1 MSLRGLAALHAADDE
16 QNAQHQRKADGPGNI
31 HVLDETG
38 HDEANHADTGHRQH
52 IGDLGGNVLQMVTLR
67 YKKSFDT
74 N

>member
-38 HDEANHADTGHRQH
+38 HDEANHADTY
-52 IGDLGGNVLQMVTLR
+52 VLTPATVST
-67 YKKSFDT
+67 
-74 N
+74 